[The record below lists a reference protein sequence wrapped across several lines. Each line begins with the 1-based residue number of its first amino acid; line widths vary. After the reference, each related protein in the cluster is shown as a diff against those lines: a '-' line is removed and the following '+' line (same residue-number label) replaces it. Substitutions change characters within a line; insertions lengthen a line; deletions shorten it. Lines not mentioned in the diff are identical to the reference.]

1 MTHTIETPGG
11 FTRVSGTEA
20 RVCELIAARQRLGM
34 AKYGTT
40 VEGNPLELRT
50 WLQHQLE
57 ELLDAAIYCQRAIE
71 QIDRNSD
78 DLK

>member
-1 MTHTIETPGG
+1 MTTIDTPGG
-11 FTRVSGTEA
+11 FVRVEGTEA
-20 RVCELIAARQRLGM
+20 RVCAMIASRQQLGI

-40 VEGNPLELRT
+40 VARNPLELRA

-71 QIDRNSD
+71 EIDRNQD
-78 DLK
+78 DGK